1 MFKIGDKVKW
11 IDPAINDY
19 PIEDRE
25 DALNRIFN
33 IISING
39 DIILISDGETEVE
52 VFEEELT
59 KI

>member
-1 MFKIGDKVKW
+1 MLKIGDKVKW
-11 IDPAINDY
+11 DDPEINDY

-25 DALNRIFN
+25 DVLNSIFN

-39 DIILISDGETEVE
+39 DIILISDGETEAE